1 MKKKQDMIL
10 QTVAANWFKTVP
22 APPTEQ
28 RRHLANKIIKK
39 GTA

>member
-1 MKKKQDMIL
+1 MKKKQDMMQPL
-10 QTVAANWFKTVP
+10 QRTGLKQFQHHQQK
-22 APPTEQ
+22 Q